1 MGLLVFWLIFLI
13 AGILIG
19 AQKGQ
24 LVSGIV
30 WPFLFGPLGVII
42 VLCLPNKVAEAKEEA
57 RNLQVQRQLFMQQQQ
72 LEELRRL
79 NNPVPEK
86 QQPARLR
93 IAQNGQDMGEMSI
106 GMVLTMLKS
115 KQLTGE
121 DLYFDSETNEWL
133 PLEGL

>member
-1 MGLLVFWLIFLI
+1 MGLFLFWLIFLI

-57 RNLQVQRQLFMQQQQ
+57 RNLQVQRQLLMQQQQ

-79 NNPVPEK
+79 NNPPPEK
-86 QQPARLR
+86 KQPARLR
-93 IAQNGQDMGEMSI
+93 IAKNGQDMGEMSI
-106 GMVLTMLKS
+106 GMVLTMLKN
-115 KQLTGE
+115 KQLSGE
-121 DLYFDSETNEWL
+121 DLYFDPETNEWL

>member
-1 MGLLVFWLIFLI
+1 MGLFLFWLIFLI

-57 RNLQVQRQLFMQQQQ
+57 RNLQVQRQLLMQQQQ

-79 NNPVPEK
+79 NNPPPEK
-86 QQPARLR
+86 KQPARLR
-93 IAQNGQDMGEMSI
+93 IAKNGQDMGEMSI
-106 GMVLTMLKS
+106 GMVLTMLKN
-115 KQLTGE
+115 KQLSGE
-121 DLYFDSETNEWL
+121 DLYFDAETNEWL
-133 PLEGL
+133 PLDGL